1 MEPIQA
7 QMVFCCAE
15 QWMGGLFHHIEPWGD
30 GLRLGGTGAVTGMY
44 CLPAV
49 DSGENGFAWDR
60 VLVEAD
66 LPPDTALRIYA
77 RASDTRQWGDWA
89 DLDQGLHSLGEDPVP
104 ALREIFGA
112 PVGESGDCLLRR
124 TGRYLWLMAELT
136 ATGAARPVI
145 HAVRLWVRG
154 DHMVDY
160 LPAIYQEDEF
170 TRRFLSV
177 FNSVFSDMEHAIDG
191 LPGRMDYGY
200 ARGELLRY
208 LASWVCVE
216 GADSDEVLRA
226 RIRTALP
233 DYEQL
238 YTVEGVRRSV
248 RRLTGKEPILIEHF
262 QVSPNRPD
270 CADPELYRRLYG
282 EDPYRFFVL
291 LPEDT
296 FSSQRERQQ
305 FQRDMEEVIPAG
317 MSMQMV
323 QLKPCIQL
331 DWHTYLGVN
340 SRVGGYV
347 PAAIDEQVTIHYD
360 TTIGG
365 ANHES
370 R

>member
-15 QWMGGLFHHIEPWGD
+15 QWMGGRCWQIEPWGD
-30 GLRLGGTGAVTGMY
+30 GLRLDCGRATTGVY
-44 CLPAV
+44 CMEAV
-49 DSGENGFAWDR
+49 DSGENGFCWSRA
-60 VLVEAD
+60 VVEAD
-66 LPPDTALRIYA
+66 LPPDTALRVYA
-77 RASDTRQWGDWA
+77 YASDSRSWGEWS
-89 DLDQGLHSLGEDPVP
+89 DLDEAIRGLEGDPLPV
-104 ALREIFGA
+104 LREVFGPPA
-112 PVGESGDCLLRR
+112 AESGDFFIRPQ
-124 TGRYLWLMAELT
+124 GRYLWLMFELA
-136 ATGAARPVI
+136 ATGSASPVI
-145 HAVRLWVRG
+145 RALRLWMRG

-160 LPAIYQEDEF
+160 LPAIYQEEDF
-170 TRRFLSV
+170 TRRFLSI
-177 FNSVFSDMEHAIDG
+177 FNSMYADMERAIDG
-191 LPGRMDYGY
+191 LPGQMDYEHTSG
-200 ARGELLRY
+200 ALLRY

-216 GADSDEVLRA
+216 GGDSVEALRA
-226 RIRTALP
+226 GIRTALP
-233 DYEQL
+233 DYESR

-248 RRLTGKEPILIEHF
+248 RRLTGREPILIEHF

-270 CADPELYRRLYG
+270 CGDPELYRRLYG

-296 FSSQRERQQ
+296 FSSQREREA
-305 FQRDMEEVIPAG
+305 FQRDMEELIPAG

-323 QLKPCIQL
+323 QLKSCIQL

-365 ANHES
+365 ASHE
-370 R
+370 

>member
-15 QWMGGLFHHIEPWGD
+15 QWMGGRFYQVEPWGD
-30 GLRLGGTGAVTGMY
+30 GLRL
-44 CLPAV
+44 
-49 DSGENGFAWDR
+49 DSGPRRHRGVLHGGGGQRGERLSWGR
-60 VLVEAD
+60 VAVEAD
-66 LPPDTALRIYA
+66 LPPDTALRVYA
-77 RASDTRQWGDWA
+77 YASDTRQWGDWA
-89 DLDQGLHSLGEDPVP
+89 DLDQGIQSLEGDPMP
-104 ALREIFGA
+104 ALREIFGP
-112 PVGESGDCLLRR
+112 PVAESGDCLLRR
-124 TGRYLWLMAELT
+124 TGRYLWLMLELT
-136 ATGAARPVI
+136 ATGAGSPVI
-145 HAVRLWVRG
+145 HALRLWMRG

-160 LPAIYQEDEF
+160 LPAIYQEEDF
-170 TRRFLSV
+170 TRRFLSI
-177 FNSVFSDMEHAIDG
+177 FDSVFTDMERAIDG
-191 LPGRMDYGY
+191 LPGQMDYEH

-216 GADSDEVLRA
+216 GGTATSCCGSASAPPCPTMRSCTPWRGCGGA
-226 RIRTALP
+226 CAGSPAGSPSSSSTSRCPPTGRT
-233 DYEQL
+233 
-238 YTVEGVRRSV
+238 
-248 RRLTGKEPILIEHF
+248 
-262 QVSPNRPD
+262 
-270 CADPELYRRLYG
+270 ADPELYRRLYG

-323 QLKPCIQL
+323 QLKPCVQL
-331 DWHTYLGVN
+331 DWHTYLGIN

>member
-15 QWMGGLFHHIEPWGD
+15 QWMGGRFYQIEPWGD
-30 GLRLGGTGAVTGMY
+30 GLRLDAGRASTGLY
-44 CLPAV
+44 CMAAV
-49 DSGENGFAWDR
+49 DSGESGFVWDR
-60 VLVEAD
+60 AAVEAE
-66 LPPDTALRIYA
+66 LPPDTAMRLYA
-77 RASDTRQWGDWA
+77 YASDSRQWGSWA
-89 DLDQGLHSLGEDPVP
+89 DLDEGIRSLEGDPTST
-104 ALREIFGA
+104 LRDIFGPPA
-112 PVGESGDCLLRR
+112 AECVDCCLRR
-124 TGRYLWLMAELT
+124 TGRYLWLMLELA
-136 ATGAARPVI
+136 ATGTASPVI
-145 HAVRLWVRG
+145 HTLRLWMRG
-154 DHMVDY
+154 DHMVEY
-160 LPAIYQEDEF
+160 LPAIYQEEDF

-177 FNSVFSDMEHAIDG
+177 FNSMYADMERAIDE
-191 LPGRMDYGY
+191 LPGRMDYEY
-200 ARGELLRY
+200 ADGELLRY

-216 GADSDEVLRA
+216 HMGGDRELRE
-226 RIRTALP
+226 RIGTALA
-233 DYEQL
+233 DYEEQ

-248 RRLTGKEPILIEHF
+248 RRLTGREPILIEHF

-270 CADPELYRRLYG
+270 CRNPELYRRLYG
-282 EDPYRFFVL
+282 ENPYRFFVL

-296 FSSQRERQQ
+296 FSSQREREQ

-317 MSMQMV
+317 VSMQMV
-323 QLKPCIQL
+323 QLKSCIQL

-370 R
+370 C